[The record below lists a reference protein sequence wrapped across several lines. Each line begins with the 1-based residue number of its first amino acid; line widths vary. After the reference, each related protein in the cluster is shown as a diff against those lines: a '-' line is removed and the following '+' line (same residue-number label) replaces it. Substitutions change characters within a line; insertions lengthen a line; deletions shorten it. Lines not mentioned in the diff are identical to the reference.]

1 MCFKPILCSSLFIA
15 ACGAKIVD
23 SALFGYIDNILDEAN
38 IAGMSMA
45 IISPD
50 GQVEYANWGRRT
62 EAGEPVTSDQFL
74 SASLGILM
82 QDFANGKNTTALPS
96 GITQFN
102 WSTKMKDLLPGEW
115 EMDNEWATDKADLKD
130 LLSHRTG
137 LPTHDGCYSP
147 DDTPADLV
155 AKFKNL
161 RTAYEMRQFWEY
173 NNQMYIAG
181 AYVVSKY
188 SGMAYRDFFEERVF
202 KPLNMT
208 SSTMHPDVANATG
221 RFSQTWSPLDARRI
235 PFFISEHS
243 ADIIAD
249 AGGVISS
256 VEDLVIWVKTMLN
269 GGVDKLGNQTIVP
282 QSTFDLATSAIVISS
297 PVGDNITS
305 IVGYGLGWLRNAY
318 RGHEWLWHDGRAP
331 GVASRIDIY
340 PYDGFATIMLCN
352 TAVVNA
358 GTADGVARTVADRIL
373 QLPPIDHRVPPGV
386 FVAVPPPPP
395 NPPST
400 ENLAGT
406 YSNAGPTQTN
416 NTSPSSSCKAVI
428 EDFRLVDA
436 AAGRPASQA
445 ESQLVAAWPRFWASH
460 LRVSPVEDA
469 SASDS
474 YAFQMTN
481 LYAHGFGKNS
491 TAFEAPN
498 LGGGVGLFGVAVLP
512 TIREVNVN
520 GSVKDTADVWFDRVG

>member
-1 MCFKPILCSSLFIA
+1 
-15 ACGAKIVD
+15 
-23 SALFGYIDNILDEAN
+23 
-38 IAGMSMA
+38 
-45 IISPD
+45 

-62 EAGEPVTSDQFL
+62 EAGEPHFSQQTTFNLGSCSKQFL

-155 AKFKNL
+155 AKLKNL

-188 SGMAYRDFFEERVF
+188 SGMTYRDFVEQRIF
-202 KPLNMT
+202 KPLKMT

-243 ADIIAD
+243 ADIIAG

-256 VEDLVIWVKTMLN
+256 VEDLTMLN

-386 FVAVPPPPP
+386 VVAVPPPPP

-406 YSNAGPTQTN
+406 YSNAGYGNFTLCSPAQAN

-436 AAGRPASQA
+436 AAGRSASQA
-445 ESQLVAAWPRFWASH
+445 ASQLVAAWPRFWASH
-460 LRVSPVEDA
+460 LRVSPVEAD
-469 SASDS
+469 DGS

-481 LYAHGFGKNS
+481 LYAQGLGKNS

-498 LGGGVGLFGVAVLP
+498 LGWLARFVLGDDGKAVGLGLFGVAVLP
-512 TIREVNVN
+512 TIREEMNVN